1 MSRRGSAIL
10 PRAVLP
16 ACMSF
21 RPLILLAC
29 CVLAAGLR
37 VPQRRPLEAVAGR
50 RAFLATAGSLAL
62 AVPPALAE
70 QAAEAAPASPQQPQT
85 YRPPG
90 VTMAT
95 ATQVAELEKAR
106 ETTQMPVE
114 QHVE

>member
-1 MSRRGSAIL
+1 
-10 PRAVLP
+10 
-16 ACMSF
+16 MSF

-37 VPQRRPLEAVAGR
+37 VPQRRPLETVAGR